1 MFYGDGIMTG
11 LKSASKGSGVAY
23 RGATCGTGGWVE
35 GELDRLKSLRYRSD
49 LTLYTRSM

>member
-23 RGATCGTGGWVE
+23 RGAACGTGGWVE
-35 GELDRLKSLRYRSD
+35 GGFNRLKIVRYISD

>member
-23 RGATCGTGGWVE
+23 RGAACGTGGWVE
-35 GELDRLKSLRYRSD
+35 GERDRLESLRYRSD